1 MKTAPNITR
10 IERSDDVPLLLAE
23 MKKMEVAALLDK
35 HFPTHGNWQGLSLG
49 QVVVVWLAYILSEGD
64 HRLSS
69 VQGWAAGLLM
79 TLDLCLKSIGLREL
93 DFSDDRLCM
102 VLNYLGQNDAGWEA
116 YESEQNTTSIRVYNL
131 KVRRIRIDSST
142 AQAYV
147 AVTEGGLF
155 QFGHSKQHR
164 PDLPQLKI
172 NMAVLD
178 PLGMP
183 LSLSIVSGQ
192 CADDPLYI
200 PEIRK
205 VQACLG
211 EQGLLYIGDCKMSA
225 LATRAYL
232 AAHSDYYLCPLPS
245 VQMPAAELQ
254 RLLAPVW
261 AGTQSLDPVHRAPE
275 TASDKLEHIANGYAY
290 SITLKSEYGNENI
303 EWQEQRLVVQ
313 SFKHAIAQKKALDN
327 RLKKA
332 EQAIE
337 DLNKRGRGR
346 KRLDEE
352 GMRIAVQAILK
363 HHRVI
368 DLLVVK
374 YRMETK
380 TTRKRTYLM
389 CPAHDV
395 TVVTVTVS
403 TSHDMTVYENAVKC
417 LGWHVYVC
425 NDTELSLGEAVLAYR
440 EEYLVER
447 GYNRFRGKKLGLT
460 PLFLNSSTR
469 IKGLIRLL
477 SIGLRVLC
485 LVEFTVRKALQEQ
498 DEKLDGIY
506 AGNPKR
512 ATARPTTEMMLQAFI
527 GINLVIVSSGGID
540 YHSVS
545 PLTAVQLRILAL
557 LGCSTTIYQDLAAQS
572 GEVAG
577 KMSEP

>member
-35 HFPTHGNWQGLSLG
+35 HFPTHGNWHGLSLG

-290 SITLKSEYGNENI
+290 SITLKSEYGGENI

-327 RLKKA
+327 RLTGIPHPLK
-332 EQAIE
+332 IE
-337 DLNKRGRGR
+337 NDLN
-346 KRLDEE
+346 
-352 GMRIAVQAILK
+352 
-363 HHRVI
+363 
-368 DLLVVK
+368 
-374 YRMETK
+374 YT
-380 TTRKRTYLM
+380 
-389 CPAHDV
+389 
-395 TVVTVTVS
+395 
-403 TSHDMTVYENAVKC
+403 
-417 LGWHVYVC
+417 
-425 NDTELSLGEAVLAYR
+425 
-440 EEYLVER
+440 
-447 GYNRFRGKKLGLT
+447 
-460 PLFLNSSTR
+460 
-469 IKGLIRLL
+469 
-477 SIGLRVLC
+477 
-485 LVEFTVRKALQEQ
+485 
-498 DEKLDGIY
+498 
-506 AGNPKR
+506 
-512 ATARPTTEMMLQAFI
+512 
-527 GINLVIVSSGGID
+527 
-540 YHSVS
+540 
-545 PLTAVQLRILAL
+545 
-557 LGCSTTIYQDLAAQS
+557 
-572 GEVAG
+572 
-577 KMSEP
+577 